1 MGSFCQ
7 NGACCSLFVPS
18 ISQATAL
25 HCTAP
30 VVLGRTGRIGIGI
43 SPPFAAHSRPAL
55 YQQDT
60 ARAGKTWIGK
70 YHNRYSPV
78 TPIEEFEYFGFVLQI
93 KQSNGNVEPI
103 SNKRLFYRM
112 QLRCRRPGVRLCPAA
127 GPRACGQS
135 RLRAIRCPAGIMKNS
150 WGRGQDWGATDW
162 TEQESTARVSVEG
175 RSILIVR
182 SADNR

>member
-1 MGSFCQ
+1 MGPVVPF
-7 NGACCSLFVPS
+7 LFLVS
-18 ISQATAL
+18 HRQQHCTAL
-25 HCTAP
+25 HPWFWA
-30 VVLGRTGRIGIGI
+30 GRDESGSESARRSLLIRV
-43 SPPFAAHSRPAL
+43 PPL

-93 KQSNGNVEPI
+93 IQSNGNIKQVN
-103 SNKRLFYRM
+103 NKRLFYRV
-112 QLRCRRPGVRLCPAA
+112 QLLCRRPGVRPCAWRTYCPAA

-162 TEQESTARVSVEG
+162 TEQESTARVSVDA

>member
-1 MGSFCQ
+1 MNLG
-7 NGACCSLFVPS
+7 GLDVFVSKPKCDRTKS
-18 ISQATAL
+18 SALTSAPRNARARMSSTSATARQP
-25 HCTAP
+25 HQWQ
-30 VVLGRTGRIGIGI
+30 
-43 SPPFAAHSRPAL
+43 RPA
-55 YQQDT
+55 
-60 ARAGKTWIGK
+60 RWIGK

-93 KQSNGNVEPI
+93 IQSNGNVKPI
-103 SNKRLFYRM
+103 NNKRLFYRV
-112 QLRCRRPGVRLCPAA
+112 QLLCRRPGVRPCAWRTYYPAA